1 MLDVLL
7 PQRCV
12 ACGAAGEQVC
22 ERCLTRLPRIAAPL
36 CARCGAPTAWP
47 VERCRECTGR
57 RLAFAS
63 ARAAVEY
70 DAAVKALVSAW
81 KERGLRRLA
90 EVAAALVEETVPRPP
105 EAAALAFIPPDGD
118 RSVKRGHHPA
128 ERLARELGKR
138 WALPVVPLLARTG
151 TLPAQRGLSLVER
164 RRNVRNCAPSQPRRP
179 IRGISQSPASSAAPM
194 RRSAC
199 PAACPKSAAPC
210 SSATGRRGVAH
221 RPRP

>member
-12 ACGAAGEQVC
+12 ACGSAGEQVC

-90 EVAAALVEETVPRPP
+90 EVAATLVEKTVPRP

-138 WALPVVPLLARTG
+138 WGLPVVPLLARTR
-151 TLPAQRGLSLVER
+151 TLPAQRGLSLLER
-164 RRNVRNCAPSQPRRP
+164 RRNVRNAFRATRKPPSTVVLVEDVYTTGSTVGAAASALLKAGSRRVTVVTFA
-179 IRGISQSPASSAAPM
+179 RAV
-194 RRSAC
+194 R
-199 PAACPKSAAPC
+199 
-210 SSATGRRGVAH
+210 
-221 RPRP
+221 